1 MSSTPTP
8 IPTPTP
14 GVPASIPIVTDADA
28 EIADLRAELDRKT
41 AENERMKAEFYHH
54 LDVKVK
60 ERMEE
65 ARELILKANPSKKK
79 KVEVAKPE
87 SFDGSESKLEGFL
100 QQLRLLFWA
109 EPDVYADEDSR
120 ITSALSYM
128 KQGSAQ
134 AWARRFMEHFHKN
147 SGSYSMSWSSFET
160 QLKESFGAADPT
172 VNAVD
177 KIRNLQQGSMTADE
191 YIVAFEEHE
200 ANTKWDDK
208 ALKDQFEQGLKPGL
222 VASIYRLQEM
232 PKDLAGWKTWA
243 RRLDRQWRQYEEKQ
257 RLNKQAKASTTKEP
271 TKDETKKTTAK
282 QTVLHQSEG
291 VPTRRDATGL
301 IFGGRGQPMDLDEA
315 RRKGLCFRCGRQGH
329 IGRDCPDKKRADVRR
344 MFSALD
350 EDQID
355 ELKKMVVSEEDF
367 PSGPQ

>member
-1 MSSTPTP
+1 MSTTTTPTP
-8 IPTPTP
+8 SDSTT
-14 GVPASIPIVTDADA
+14 IPILTDADI
-28 EIADLRAELDRKT
+28 EIANLRAELDRKT
-41 AENERMKAEFYHH
+41 AENETMRAEFYLH
-54 LDVKVK
+54 LETKVK

-65 ARELILKANPSKKK
+65 ARKLLLEANPSRKK

-109 EPDVYADEDSR
+109 EPDVYANDNSR

-134 AWARRFMEHFHKN
+134 AWARRFMEHSDN
-147 SGSYSMSWSSFET
+147 SNGNYGMSWSAFET

-191 YIVAFEEHE
+191 YIVAFEEYE
-200 ANTKWDDK
+200 ARTKWDDK

-232 PKDLAGWKTWA
+232 PTDLAGWKTWA

-257 RLNKQAKASTTKEP
+257 RLNKQAKASTTKEH
-271 TKDETKKTTAK
+271 ETKKTTMK
-282 QTVLHQSEG
+282 QTASHQSEG
-291 VPTRRDATGL
+291 IPVRRDATGL

-329 IGRDCPDKKRADVRR
+329 IGRNCPDKKTTDVRR
-344 MFSALD
+344 MFSTLD

-355 ELKKMVVSEEDF
+355 ELKKIVLSEEDF